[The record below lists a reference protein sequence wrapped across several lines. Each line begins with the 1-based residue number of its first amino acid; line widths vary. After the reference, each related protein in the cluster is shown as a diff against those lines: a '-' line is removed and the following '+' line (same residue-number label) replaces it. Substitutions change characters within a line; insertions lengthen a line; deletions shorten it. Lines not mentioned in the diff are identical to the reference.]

1 MTIRKAALRCS
12 IAAFLMVALLGVA
25 RLSSAEPITFRFTV
39 FPDRE
44 DPVNR
49 APVSSWFTYDSS
61 LIPPSAGF
69 VEDRTGQLAT
79 DIGAFTW
86 GNTVWSTA
94 NAAVWFLRFDSNHNL
109 REFALGGA
117 PGGFDG
123 SMFGVDD
130 FTIRKSYTSYTLGA
144 VSEERYFLGRTVT
157 PPLQRADGAP
167 WLGMTGPT
175 VGGATAFACIPDGG
189 SPSRSSRAV
198 QAKVGAITRSAQVM
212 AVQWP
217 LRSP

>member
-1 MTIRKAALRCS
+1 
-12 IAAFLMVALLGVA
+12 MVALLGVA

-49 APVSSWFTYDSS
+49 GPVSSWFTYDSS
-61 LIPPSAGF
+61 LIPTSAGF

-130 FTIRKSYTSYTLGA
+130 LTIRKSYTSYTLGA

-157 PPLQRADGAP
+157 PDIVTPEPGTL
-167 WLGMTGPT
+167 WLLGSGI
-175 VGGATAFACIPDGG
+175 VAFAARRKFGRG
-189 SPSRSSRAV
+189 TTAE
-198 QAKVGAITRSAQVM
+198 RSAQ
-212 AVQWP
+212 
-217 LRSP
+217 R